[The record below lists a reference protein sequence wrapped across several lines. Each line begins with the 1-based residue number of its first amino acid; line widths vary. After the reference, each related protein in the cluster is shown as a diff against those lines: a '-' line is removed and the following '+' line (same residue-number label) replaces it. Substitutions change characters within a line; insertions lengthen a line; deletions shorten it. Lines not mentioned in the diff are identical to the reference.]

1 VCIPSTAAACCCS
14 GTRENPI
21 RYDYF
26 AYLLRPILE
35 AEYRRRRV
43 VYRKISPVAVLCPSD
58 RSPFAP
64 RPGSTVVER
73 FKLCN
78 IGSCL
83 DCWAIKESNFVENY
97 QEVPMGAVCI
107 HDDYILHGSPD
118 GENLRELVCHALG
131 GACASPRSGGGAV
144 AGGWAAA
151 DWAAVRAKLASERMR
166 AGPGHT
172 WRLAVPKNH
181 VVAVRLTDEV
191 LRACMSGL
199 PAGMSHLGV
208 ALAEGAA
215 VFREETYAPGYAEF
229 RVGDY
234 AVRARAS
241 MRARCC
247 VRQKRAC
254 GVVWCAPSADTS
266 RALVQISDVAP
277 ASSSTFFDRAG
288 THDRAWVWKPLNKA
302 RRLRACCSSTYRDHA
317 CCLADT
323 VSICAHC
330 R

>member
-1 VCIPSTAAACCCS
+1 
-14 GTRENPI
+14 
-21 RYDYF
+21 
-26 AYLLRPILE
+26 
-35 AEYRRRRV
+35 V
-43 VYRKISPVAVLCPSD
+43 VYRKISPVAVLCASD

-83 DCWAIKESNFVENY
+83 DCWAIKESNFVETY
-97 QEVPMGAVCI
+97 EELPTGAVYI

-118 GENLRELVCHALG
+118 GEGLRELVCHALG
-131 GACASPRSGGGAV
+131 GGAASASAAST

-151 DWAAVRAKLASERMR
+151 DWAAVRAKLASERAR

-208 ALAEGAA
+208 ALADGAA
-215 VFREETYAPGYAEF
+215 VYREETYAPGYAEF

-234 AVRARAS
+234 AVRFVRFWCVFGGVFRQLTRCARA
-241 MRARCC
+241 R
-247 VRQKRAC
+247 
-254 GVVWCAPSADTS
+254 
-266 RALVQISDVAP
+266 VQISDVAP

-302 RRLRACCSSTYRDHA
+302 RRHAACRCCALLQLHTAFSSADARTLRFALQVMRGQTLITRTIGAATFHATYVQEDIG
-317 CCLADT
+317 
-323 VSICAHC
+323 VSGGV
-330 R
+330 

>member
-1 VCIPSTAAACCCS
+1 
-14 GTRENPI
+14 
-21 RYDYF
+21 
-26 AYLLRPILE
+26 LE

-43 VYRKISPVAVLCPSD
+43 VYRKISPVAVLCASD

-83 DCWAIKESNFVENY
+83 DCWAIKESNFVETY
-97 QEVPMGAVCI
+97 EELPTGAVYI

-118 GENLRELVCHALG
+118 GEGLRELVCHALG
-131 GACASPRSGGGAV
+131 GGAASASAAST

-151 DWAAVRAKLASERMR
+151 DWAAVRAKLASERAR

-208 ALAEGAA
+208 ALADGAA
-215 VFREETYAPGYAEF
+215 VYREETYAPGYAEF

-234 AVRARAS
+234 AVRFHACFGGCFGGVFSADALRACIIACRFRMWLLRPAARSSTAPARTTAPGCGS
-241 MRARCC
+241 RSTRRVVRMAACSLCAAAADMPTPPLTHSRNARARC
-247 VRQKRAC
+247 R
-254 GVVWCAPSADTS
+254 
-266 RALVQISDVAP
+266 
-277 ASSSTFFDRAG
+277 
-288 THDRAWVWKPLNKA
+288 
-302 RRLRACCSSTYRDHA
+302 
-317 CCLADT
+317 
-323 VSICAHC
+323 
-330 R
+330 